1 MTGHCRDP
9 SADGEQMTHLH
20 YVTRLHLNKSGLPV
34 YGVATCLHFRYNRQV
49 TDGRRTGDEQ
59 ANDTNERSK

>member
-1 MTGHCRDP
+1 
-9 SADGEQMTHLH
+9 MTHLH

-34 YGVATCLHFRYNRQV
+34 YAVATCLHFRYNRQA

-59 ANDTNERSK
+59 ANGK